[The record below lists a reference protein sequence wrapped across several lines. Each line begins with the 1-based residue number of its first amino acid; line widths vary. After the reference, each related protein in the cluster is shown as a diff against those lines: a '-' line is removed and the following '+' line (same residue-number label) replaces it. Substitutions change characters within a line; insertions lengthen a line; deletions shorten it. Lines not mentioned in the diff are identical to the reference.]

1 MEIEEVSFKEFDN
14 VFNNSYFI
22 FGSGKFNN
30 LNKDK
35 VKKVY
40 YFLFKEKKYR
50 LGLVIGEKDNILK
63 SPFSAPFGG
72 FLFLSTDIKIE
83 YIEFAVDLLINW
95 AKKHS
100 INKIQITMPPT
111 MYNETFISKQINTL
125 YRKGFVLNTIELNY
139 AIFLENTELSSLNYL
154 SRAARKNLNIS
165 KNSNLRFV
173 KGKSNQEFNE
183 AYQIISKNRASRGYP
198 LRMTWEQVYETSK
211 VLQADSFLVRYEEE
225 VIVASAIVF
234 HVNKEVAQVI
244 YWGDI
249 PEYSNFKVMNFLAHE
264 LFSYYKEKG
273 IKVVDV
279 GPSTENSI
287 PNYGL
292 CDFKESIGCSVSQK
306 ISMVLDLK

>member
-1 MEIEEVSFKEFDN
+1 
-14 VFNNSYFI
+14 
-22 FGSGKFNN
+22 
-30 LNKDK
+30 
-35 VKKVY
+35 
-40 YFLFKEKKYR
+40 
-50 LGLVIGEKDNILK
+50 
-63 SPFSAPFGG
+63 
-72 FLFLSTDIKIE
+72 
-83 YIEFAVDLLINW
+83 
-95 AKKHS
+95 
-100 INKIQITMPPT
+100 MPPT